1 MAKIFISCRIFPE
14 EVERL
19 REAGHSAEVYPGDVI
34 PREDLLRGVADADV
48 LICPLSTK
56 VDKEVFAA
64 APNLKIVANLGV
76 GVDNIDLGEAN
87 ARKVVVL
94 NTPGVLIE
102 TVADLAFALMLAV
115 ARRVVELDK
124 RLRAEG
130 FPGWTFMPPYLGRD
144 VWGAALGIVGL
155 GRIGSAV
162 ARRARCFRMRIL
174 YYSRA
179 RKPEL
184 ERELGCRYMKLEDL
198 LAESDFVVLCTPLT
212 PETHHMIGPREL
224 SLMKRTAYLINIAR
238 GPVVDEG
245 ALVEALRE
253 GKIAGAAL
261 DVFERE
267 PEVHPGLLE
276 LPNVVLT
283 PHIGSATVAT
293 RRRMASMAVEGV
305 LAALEGRR
313 PDNIVNPEI
322 WPGRTVTR
330 ITET

>member
-1 MAKIFISCRIFPE
+1 MAKVFISCRIFPE
-14 EVERL
+14 EAKRL
-19 REAGHSAEVYPGDVI
+19 EEAGHSVEVHPGNVI
-34 PREDLLRGVADADV
+34 AKDELLQAVADAEV
-48 LICPLSTK
+48 LVCPLSTK

-94 NTPGVLIE
+94 NTPGVLTD

-124 RLRAEG
+124 RLRTEG
-130 FPGWTFMPPYLGRD
+130 FPGWTFMPPYLGQD
-144 VWGAALGIVGL
+144 VWGATLGIVGL
-155 GRIGSAV
+155 GRIGSEV
-162 ARRARCFRMRIL
+162 ARRARCFKMRIL
-174 YYSRA
+174 YHSRT
-179 RKPEL
+179 RKPHL
-184 ERELGCRYMKLEDL
+184 EEELGCRYVELDEL
-198 LAESDFVVLCTPLT
+198 LRESDFVVLCTPLT

-224 SLMKRTAYLINIAR
+224 SLMKPTAYLINIAR

-245 ALVEALRE
+245 ALVEALRK

-276 LPNVVLT
+276 LHNVVLT
-283 PHIGSATVAT
+283 PHIGSASVGT
-293 RRRMASMAVEGV
+293 RRRMAAMAVDGV
-305 LAALEGRR
+305 LAALQGKKPE
-313 PDNIVNPEI
+313 NVVNPEV
-322 WPGRTVTR
+322 WPGRL
-330 ITET
+330 